1 MHRMSAV
8 LGVEEMYLL
17 GYQILTGLN
26 YFFNIIDMVLLLY
39 CLLSFFARGTRIYA
53 MLDRLFETAASAVH
67 ADNDVH
73 GAAWISV

>member
-1 MHRMSAV
+1 
-8 LGVEEMYLL
+8 MYLL

-53 MLDRLFETAASAVH
+53 MLDRLFELDLDGYVQERASAKKEYIPPFDLSGVRKE
-67 ADNDVH
+67 D
-73 GAAWISV
+73 